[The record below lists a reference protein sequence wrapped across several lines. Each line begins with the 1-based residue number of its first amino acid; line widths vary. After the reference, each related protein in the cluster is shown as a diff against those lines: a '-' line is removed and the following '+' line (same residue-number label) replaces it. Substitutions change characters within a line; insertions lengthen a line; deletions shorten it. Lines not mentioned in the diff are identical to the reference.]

1 LTEFYQGRFT
11 TCLAAAFEMA
21 AATRPRDAT
30 SVTAMFGT
38 FIIRHIRDAARRFV
52 GANDGNIAVIFT
64 IAAIPV
70 IGFVGAAIDYSR
82 TNNARSS
89 VQAALDSTALML
101 SKDLSSGAITASQVQ
116 TAAQSYFSALYTN
129 PDGKP
134 VTATG
139 AMGPVTATYTANNG
153 NMGNTIQL
161 SVTASVNTDFMK
173 LLSKNLS
180 TMNFTVGSTTAW
192 GNVKMRV
199 ALALDNTGSMSDN
212 GKITALRNAVAG
224 TGGLIDQLSK
234 LAQNPGDVYISVIPF
249 AKVVNAGNTN
259 FGATWIDWTDWLS
272 PPTAQP
278 NNNVGGPPN
287 LQASLPIN
295 WHGIG
300 PGMNCPFTNNS
311 GGFTCTS
318 GPTNGSSNV
327 SKIPSNG
334 YICPSVDNN
343 SHTLYNGCWDSE
355 LVNDAT
361 PQVFCTGSK
370 CTCPS
375 GAPTSGSNKCKCTGS
390 GNSTTC
396 AGPRYIHNWTQPAPS
411 DTTDNLNQPH
421 LNFQVGFNTQD
432 TNAHIPTNTQPNP
445 NPAWIGIG
453 STPTICPTPT
463 SLNCMT
469 AVANNWNQPSTNPIS
484 TWTGCITDRTQNFDE
499 TGDAPNAGNVATL
512 FPANQYYENNTAYCA
527 STASTTLGTMIPMSF
542 NWSTLKTAVNAMQP
556 TGGTNQSV
564 GLAWA
569 WQSLLQTGP
578 IPAPAEDPNTTYN
591 RVIIILSD
599 GLNTEDRW
607 PNYGDGST
615 QNTTNGVGD
624 IDARQAQQ
632 CTNIKAAVDAN
643 GRPMFTIY
651 TIQVDTSSP
660 ADPVSNVL
668 KNCASDPSKFFM
680 LTSSSQIATTFTTI
694 GTALSQLRVAQ

>member
-1 LTEFYQGRFT
+1 
-11 TCLAAAFEMA
+11 MA

-30 SVTAMFGT
+30 SVTAMFAR
-38 FIIRHIRDAARRFV
+38 FIIPRIRDAARRFV

-82 TNNARSS
+82 LNNARSS
-89 VQAALDSTALML
+89 MQAALDSTALML
-101 SKDLSSGAITASQVQ
+101 SKDLSSGTITASQVQ
-116 TAAQSYFSALYTN
+116 QTAQGYFTALYTN

-139 AMGPVTATYTANNG
+139 AIGPVTATYTANNG
-153 NMGNTIQL
+153 NMGNTVQL
-161 SVTASVNTDFMK
+161 SVTASVSTDFMK
-173 LLSKNLS
+173 VLSSNLSK
-180 TMNFTVGSTTAW
+180 MNFTVGSTTAW
-192 GNVKMRV
+192 GNAKMRV
-199 ALALDNTGSMSDN
+199 ALALDNTGSMADN

-224 TGGLIDQLSK
+224 SGGLIDQLSA

-259 FGATWIDWTDWLS
+259 YGATWIDWTDWLS
-272 PPTAQP
+272 PPTSQQA
-278 NNNVGGPPN
+278 NTV
-287 LQASLPIN
+287 LASTQASLPIN

-318 GPTNGSSNV
+318 GPTNGSSSV
-327 SKIPSNG
+327 SRIPSSGAYSG
-334 YICPSVDNN
+334 YICPSVDYN

-355 LVNDAT
+355 FVNDAS
-361 PQVFCTGSK
+361 PQVFCTGSQ
-370 CTCPS
+370 CSCPS
-375 GAPTSGSNKCKCTGS
+375 GAPTSGSKMCSCGTAAGV
-390 GNSTTC
+390 TTC
-396 AGPRYIHNWTQPAPS
+396 KGPRYIHNWTQPGPN
-411 DTTDNLNQPH
+411 DTTDNTNQPH
-421 LNFQVGFNTQD
+421 LGFQVGFNTQD
-432 TNAHIPTNTQPNP
+432 TAAHIPATVTPNP
-445 NPAWIGIG
+445 NPAWIGVG
-453 STPTICPTPT
+453 WTPTLCATPS

-469 AVANNWNQPSTNPIS
+469 AVANNWSQPSTNPITS
-484 TWTGCITDRTQNFDE
+484 WTGCITDRTQSYDE
-499 TGDAPNAGNVATL
+499 TGDAANPLVTATL
-512 FPANQYYENNTAYCA
+512 FPANQYYENSTSYCT
-527 STASTTLGTMIPMSF
+527 STASTTLETVIPMSY
-542 NWSTLKTAVNAMQP
+542 NWSALKTAVNAMQP
-556 TGGTNQSV
+556 TGGTDQSV

-607 PNYGDGST
+607 PAYGDGST

-624 IDARQAQQ
+624 IDTRQAQQ
-632 CTNIKAAVDAN
+632 CINLRNAKDAN
-643 GRPMFTIY
+643 GKPMYTVY

-660 ADPVSNVL
+660 PDPTSTL
-668 KNCASDPSKFFM
+668 LQSCASSNGQPDPSKFFM